1 MNEQMIRLETV
12 KNRCN
17 TLAKIVGVFEVIF
30 IVLACIIGCSAL
42 TLMIGASKLNPIFEE
57 AVSQGY
63 LDYNVTFNVGG
74 VMGFEKLLPP
84 DNYAMGI
91 GITVLFAT
99 IAVIF
104 VVIILAFIKKVF
116 TIIKEENSPFSNKC
130 LKTIKVSFIVI
141 TVATFLGGSFGVTLI
156 TGFILFCIYSVFE
169 YGAALQ
175 NEIDETL

>member
-1 MNEQMIRLETV
+1 MNEQRIRLETV

-17 TLAKIVGVFEVIF
+17 TLAKIVGVFEVI
-30 IVLACIIGCSAL
+30 CIILASITGLISL
-42 TLMIGASKLNPIFEE
+42 TFIFGTSKLNPMIEE
-57 AVSQGY
+57 GIAQGY
-63 LDYNVTFNVGG
+63 IDYNMSINIGG

-130 LKTIKVSFIVI
+130 LKTIKISFIVI

-175 NEIDETL
+175 AEIDETL

>member
-1 MNEQMIRLETV
+1 MIRLETV

-17 TLAKIVGVFEVIF
+17 TLAKIVGIFEGICTA
-30 IVLACIIGCSAL
+30 LACITGGIAL
-42 TLMIGASKLNPIFEE
+42 TFMIGASYFNPILKE
-57 AVSQGY
+57 AISQGSIN
-63 LDYNVTFNVGG
+63 YNVTFNVGG

-84 DNYAMGI
+84 DNYSLGI
-91 GITVLFAT
+91 GLTCLFAT
-99 IAVIF
+99 IAIIF
-104 VVIILAFIKKVF
+104 LVVILAFIKKIF
-116 TIIKEENSPFSNKC
+116 TIIKEENSPFSDKC

-141 TVATFLGGSFGVTLI
+141 TASTFLGGSLGVTLL

>member
-1 MNEQMIRLETV
+1 MIRLETV

-17 TLAKIVGVFEVIF
+17 TLAKIVGVFEVIS
-30 IVLACIIGCSAL
+30 IVLACITGGIAL
-42 TLMIGASKLNPIFEE
+42 TFLIGASKLNPVFEE

-63 LDYNVTFNVGG
+63 IDYNVTFNVGG

-84 DNYAMGI
+84 DNYSLGI
-91 GITVLFAT
+91 GLTCLFAT

-116 TIIKEENSPFSNKC
+116 TIIKEENSPFSDKC

-141 TVATFLGGSFGVTLI
+141 TVATFLGGSLGVTLI

>member
-17 TLAKIVGVFEVIF
+17 TLAKIVGVIEVIF
-30 IVLACIIGCSAL
+30 IVLACITGGIAL
-42 TLMIGASKLNPIFEE
+42 TFLIGASKLNPVIEE
-57 AVSQGY
+57 GVSQGY
-63 LDYNVTFNVGG
+63 IDYNMTFNVGG
-74 VMGFEKLLPP
+74 IMGFEKILPP
-84 DNYAMGI
+84 DNYSLGI
-91 GITVLFAT
+91 GLTCLFAT

-116 TIIKEENSPFSNKC
+116 TIIKEENSPFSDKC

-141 TVATFLGGSFGVTLI
+141 TVATFLGGSLGVTLI

>member
-1 MNEQMIRLETV
+1 MIRLETV

-17 TLAKIVGVFEVIF
+17 TLSKIVGVIEVIF
-30 IVLACIIGCSAL
+30 TILACITGCTAL
-42 TLMIGASKLNPIFEE
+42 TLMIGASKLNPVFEE

-63 LDYNVTFNVGG
+63 MDYNVTFNVGG

-91 GITVLFAT
+91 GITALFAT
-99 IAVIF
+99 IAIVF
-104 VVIILAFIKKVF
+104 VVIILAFIKRVF
-116 TIIKEENSPFSNKC
+116 TIIKEENSPFSDKC

-141 TVATFLGGSFGVTLI
+141 TVATFLGGSLGVTLM

-175 NEIDETL
+175 TEIDETL